1 MKEIKAQ
8 YLKIVH
14 HSLNAK
20 SRINNTG
27 IDTAQGI
34 DIVMPMNNLI
44 ECSDNYLKTS
54 RSLWQYYKDE
64 PNDNITQSELF
75 KSKIKTTGKTL
86 WRIIQKMLK

>member
-27 IDTAQGI
+27 IDTAQSI

-86 WRIIQKMLK
+86 WRVIQKMLK

>member
-86 WRIIQKMLK
+86 WQVIQKMLK

>member
-86 WRIIQKMLK
+86 WRVIQKMLK